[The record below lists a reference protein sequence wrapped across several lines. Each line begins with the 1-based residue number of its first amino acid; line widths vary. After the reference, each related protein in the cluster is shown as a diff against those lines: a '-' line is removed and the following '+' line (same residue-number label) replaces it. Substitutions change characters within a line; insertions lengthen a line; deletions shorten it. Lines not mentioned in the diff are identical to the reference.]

1 MSIFIPVLAFLIVAV
16 GYYFGNQLILKKYPP
31 IAAEDIVFRED
42 NASGYAH
49 DSFITRAGQARGVLS
64 VIVTNDELRL
74 QTPWFFAWT
83 AAIYQ
88 QLHSIPLSTIDQV
101 EAVSDRNT
109 LVKYRIGGGY
119 KRFTVRLRKSQAF
132 REALEEYASQVQ

>member
-1 MSIFIPVLAFLIVAV
+1 MSIFIPILAFLLVGV
-16 GYYFGNQLILKKYPP
+16 GYYFVNQLILKNYPP
-31 IAAEDIVFRED
+31 VPPAAIVFRED

-74 QTPWFFAWT
+74 QTPWFFAWA

-88 QLHSIPLSTIDQV
+88 QLHRIPLSTIDQV
-101 EAVSDRNT
+101 EAVSERNT
-109 LVKYRIGGGY
+109 LIKYRIGGGY
-119 KRFTVRLRKSQAF
+119 KRFTVRLRQSQAF
-132 REALEEYASQVQ
+132 REALHEYASQ